1 MKGSTYDNHTSTNE
15 VSMCVWKQHMG
26 LGGKRFAKAALHGA
40 MPIYCYS
47 LNLMTEGIHD

>member
-26 LGGKRFAKAALHGA
+26 WAASVLQKLLYMGQCRYIA
-40 MPIYCYS
+40 TAS
-47 LNLMTEGIHD
+47 T